1 MTLPSDRAR
10 ACNAL
15 IVGGAIVLGIVLV
28 FVILLAQARAE
39 PIAPGAIHV
48 IDGDTIAVGPAHYR
62 LVGFDTPEAGERARC
77 PAERML
83 STLATQRLRQ
93 IVAGGG
99 LDLEEVDCRCRP
111 GTAGTQRCNHGRL
124 CGRLT
129 ANGQD
134 VGETLLAEG
143 YAQPYAYDPDAPR
156 RPATWCGRP

>member
-1 MTLPSDRAR
+1 MKFPSDRERAR
-10 ACNAL
+10 NAL
-15 IVGGAIVLGIVLV
+15 IVAGAIVLGLFLV

-39 PIAPGAIHV
+39 PIAPTAIHV

-62 LVGFDTPEAGERARC
+62 LVGFDTPEAGTRARC

-83 STLATQRLRQ
+83 SALATRRLLE
-93 IVAGGG
+93 IVAAGG

-111 GTAGTQRCNHGRL
+111 GSAGTKRCNHGRL

-134 VGETLLAEG
+134 VGEMLLAEG
-143 YAQPYAYDPDAPR
+143 YAQPYYYDPYAPR
-156 RPATWCGRP
+156 PPARWCGRQ

>member
-1 MTLPSDRAR
+1 MKSPSDGTRAR
-10 ACNAL
+10 EAL
-15 IVGGAIVLGIVLV
+15 IVAGLVVLGLFLV
-28 FVILLAQARAE
+28 FIILLAQARAE
-39 PIAPGAIHV
+39 PIAPAAIRV

-83 STLATQRLRQ
+83 SALATSRLQQ
-93 IVAGGG
+93 IVDGGG
-99 LDLEEVDCRCRP
+99 LDLEVVDCGCRP
-111 GTAGTQRCNHGRL
+111 GTAGTLRCNHGRL

-134 VGETLLAEG
+134 AGETLLAEG

-156 RPATWCGRP
+156 PPVSWCGRQ